1 MLSECETWC
10 TQMIDVGNISF
21 DKRVKGKASEQ
32 NLFFG
37 FKGLQESMFGR
48 NLYSCSR
55 LFVAC

>member
-1 MLSECETWC
+1 
-10 TQMIDVGNISF
+10 MIDGGNISF
-21 DKRVKGKASEQ
+21 DKKGQREDVKIELDFVS
-32 NLFFG
+32 LVFFS